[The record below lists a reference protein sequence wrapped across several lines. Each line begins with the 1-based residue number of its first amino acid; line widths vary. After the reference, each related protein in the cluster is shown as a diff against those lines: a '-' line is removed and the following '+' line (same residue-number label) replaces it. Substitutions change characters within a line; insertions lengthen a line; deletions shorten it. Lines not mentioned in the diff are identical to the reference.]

1 MQSHVPVDNLFRIQE
16 FGICFARLLR
26 SAPAPLRL
34 VSASLHGYQ
43 VPAPAWPLR
52 GIGEMTMSRMVR
64 SLLTGDYAC
73 PMQGA
78 GGLSSAPNDLEG
90 KYAQA
95 WGRNIWADALL

>member
-1 MQSHVPVDNLFRIQE
+1 
-16 FGICFARLLR
+16 
-26 SAPAPLRL
+26 
-34 VSASLHGYQ
+34 
-43 VPAPAWPLR
+43 
-52 GIGEMTMSRMVR
+52 MSRMVR

-73 PMQGA
+73 PMQGT